1 MRQSLW
7 YGSLLVMISGS
18 LLACVAAPDS
28 EDAPP
33 PRAVTQTRK
42 AGVEAEIAV
51 GPRGGLQNAEGESAR
66 AGEAGYPAPHPSM
79 PQIPIHGGV
88 VLHDPE
94 IVSVTFPG
102 DELADKLARF
112 GEEVGSLKWWS
123 TVNSPYGVGPA
134 RSGGHVVAP
143 EAPAETLTDAE
154 VEQWV
159 ADRIDDGTFPAPTD
173 QTLYTL
179 YYPSTTTVSLDDASG
194 SAASCQQF
202 LGYHS
207 AFEYKRDGEPM
218 LVAYA
223 VIARCGGLD
232 QVTETASH
240 EFTEAAT
247 DPHPVSI
254 RELGYMLLQSNAWTL
269 LGGENADMC
278 AGVSGVRENGWN
290 LTRSWINENAAI
302 GQQPCLPVED
312 DGVPYFNAG
321 IVRDTMVATPGSTVT
336 TEVQCYSFGP
346 LPSAMDLSIQ
356 SYGRSALK
364 FGLDRRSCRNGDRL
378 TLSITVPKDA
388 RRGAD
393 YHYSLISRISDTTGH
408 LWRGMVHVR

>member
-18 LLACVAAPDS
+18 LLGCVATDA
-28 EDAPP
+28 EDGSL
-33 PRAVTQTRK
+33 PRAMTVTRK
-42 AGVEAEIAV
+42 PSHAAEIGQ
-51 GPRGGLQNAEGESAR
+51 GPRQAGEGESAR
-66 AGEAGYPAPHPSM
+66 AGEVGYPAPHPSM

-88 VLHDPE
+88 VLHDPV

-102 DELADKLARF
+102 DKLADKIAQF

-123 TVNSPYGVGPA
+123 TVNSPYGVGPG

-143 EAPAETLTDAE
+143 EAPADALTDTD
-154 VEQWV
+154 VEQWI
-159 ADRIDDGTFPAPTD
+159 ADKIDDGTLPAPTD
-173 QTLYTL
+173 QTIYTM
-179 YYPSTTTVSLDDASG
+179 YYPSTTSVTLDD
-194 SAASCQQF
+194 AASCQQF

-207 AFEYKRDGEPM
+207 AFEIKRDGQPM
-218 LVAYA
+218 LVSYA
-223 VIARCGGLD
+223 VIARCGDLD

-247 DPHPVSI
+247 DPHPITI
-254 RELGYMLLQSNAWTL
+254 RELGYMLLSSNAWTL

-278 AGVSGVRENGWN
+278 AGVAGVRENGWN
-290 LTRSWINENAAI
+290 LTRSWINQNAAI

-321 IVRDTMVATPGSTVT
+321 IVRDTIATEAGTTVT
-336 TEVQCYSFGP
+336 TEVDCYSFGP
-346 LPSAMDLSIQ
+346 LPAPMELSIQ
-356 SYGRSALK
+356 SYGKSGLRFA
-364 FGLDRRSCRNGDRL
+364 LDRKSCRNGDKLSL
-378 TLSITVPKDA
+378 TISVPKEA

-393 YHYSLISRISDTTGH
+393 YHYSLISRIDDRTGH
-408 LWRGMVHVR
+408 LWRGLVHVR

>member
-7 YGSLLVMISGS
+7 FGSLLVMISGS
-18 LLACVAAPDS
+18 LLACVAAPES
-28 EDAPP
+28 EDDSL
-33 PRAVTQTRK
+33 PRAVAATRK
-42 AGVEAEIAV
+42 TGNDAEIGV
-51 GPRGGLQNAEGESAR
+51 GPRGGQKAGGESAR
-66 AGEAGYPAPHPSM
+66 GTEVGYPAPHPSM
-79 PQIPIHGGV
+79 PQIPIHGGT
-88 VLHDPE
+88 VLHDPV
-94 IVSVTFPG
+94 IVSITFPG
-102 DELADKLARF
+102 DKLAAKLAQF
-112 GEEVGSLKWWS
+112 GEEVGSLRWWS
-123 TVNSPYGVGPA
+123 TVNSPYGVGPG

-143 EAPAETLTDAE
+143 EAAADALTDAE
-154 VEQWV
+154 VEQWI
-159 ADRIDDGTFPAPTD
+159 AEKIDDGTLPEPTD

-179 YYPSTTTVSLDDASG
+179 YYPSTTTVTLEDGGG

-207 AFEYKRDGEPM
+207 AFEVKHGGSPM

-223 VIARCGGLD
+223 VIARCGDLD

-247 DPHPVSI
+247 DPHPISI

-278 AGVSGVRENGWN
+278 AGVSSVRENGWN
-290 LTRSWINENAAI
+290 LTRSWVNQNAAI

-321 IVRDTMVATPGSTVT
+321 IVRDTMVADPGTTVT

-346 LPSAMDLSIQ
+346 LPAPMDLSIQ
-356 SYGRSALK
+356 SYGKTPLK
-364 FGLDRRSCRNGDRL
+364 FALDRKSCRNGDKL
-378 TLSITVPKDA
+378 TLTINVPKEA

-393 YHYSLISRISDTTGH
+393 YNYSLISRIDAKTGH
-408 LWRGMVHVR
+408 LWRGMVHVK